1 MRLFVGALV
10 LALGLAGAPSIVL
23 AQGESAAAE
32 PPQRWID
39 VYNDSEQIIY
49 YVYMRE
55 ETNTDWGPDLLGD
68 DVIDVGQTYRVD
80 PVDSTTR
87 CKFSLEIEFQD
98 GTRLTSRSFNACEA
112 TEATVNNRRI
122 RVR

>member
-10 LALGLAGAPSIVL
+10 LALGLAGVPSIVL

-68 DVIDVGQTYRVD
+68 DIIDVGQTYRVD

-98 GTRLTSRSFNACEA
+98 GTRLTSRSFNAC
-112 TEATVNNRRI
+112 
-122 RVR
+122 

>member
-1 MRLFVGALV
+1 MKGFSGALV
-10 LALGLAGAPSIVL
+10 LAVALAGVWSPAL
-23 AQGESAAAE
+23 AQGTDGTADA
-32 PPQRWID
+32 PQRWID
-39 VYNDSEQIIY
+39 VYNDSEQRVF

-55 ETNTDWGPDLLGD
+55 ETNSDWGPDLLGNR
-68 DVIDVGQTYRVD
+68 VIEIGQTIRVE
-80 PVDSTTR
+80 PIDSTTR
-87 CKFSLEIEFQD
+87 CKFSMEIEFED

>member
-1 MRLFVGALV
+1 MKLVMGALI
-10 LALGLAGAPSIVL
+10 LALGLLSASGPAL
-23 AQGESAAAE
+23 AQGNTTTADA
-32 PPQRWID
+32 PQRWID
-39 VYNDSEQIIY
+39 VYNDSEQEIY

-55 ETNTDWGPDLLGD
+55 ETTTEWGPDLLGD
-68 DVIDVGQTYRVD
+68 ATIPVGETHRVD
-80 PVDSTTR
+80 PVDSSTR